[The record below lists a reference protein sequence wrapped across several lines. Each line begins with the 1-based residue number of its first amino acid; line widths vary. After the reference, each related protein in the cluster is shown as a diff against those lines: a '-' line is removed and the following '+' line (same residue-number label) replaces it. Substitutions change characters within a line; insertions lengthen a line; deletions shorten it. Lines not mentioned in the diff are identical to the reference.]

1 LAAIPANEDIR
12 RKSANYDIVGR
23 PGSAW
28 GPLFEELAANVAD
41 APPLRPKPLSQDA
54 LLGLFK
60 SEAVGRNVVLE
71 PASHEDMC
79 GSSLVEKAT
88 LEIVYDTV

>member
-1 LAAIPANEDIR
+1 
-12 RKSANYDIVGR
+12 
-23 PGSAW
+23 
-28 GPLFEELAANVAD
+28 
-41 APPLRPKPLSQDA
+41 

-79 GSSLVEKAT
+79 GSSLIEKAT